1 MCVRDFQREAKM
13 RVAICG
19 ELDQWNKNVDEM
31 IRLFQSTQ
39 NAGVWTR
46 QEAERHE
53 ARLEALR
60 VELNDDFNALVALRE
75 RVALLGF
82 SERSRGS

>member
-1 MCVRDFQREAKM
+1 MKVDIR
-13 RVAICG
+13 G
-19 ELDQWNKNVDEM
+19 ELDQWNENVDEM
-31 IRLFQSTQ
+31 IRLFQSAQ

-46 QEAERHE
+46 HEAERHE

-82 SERSRGS
+82 GERNHRP

>member
-1 MCVRDFQREAKM
+1 M
-13 RVAICG
+13 RVDISA

-31 IRLFQSTQ
+31 IRLFQSAQ
-39 NAGVWTR
+39 DAGVWTR

-60 VELNDDFNALVALRE
+60 MELNDDFNALVALWE

-82 SERSRGS
+82 SERSHRS